1 MRKLL
6 LTFLSILILKGAL
19 LLTPALGDEKSPG
32 PTSLSEETQSCINC
46 HETITP
52 GIVEDWLTSRHA
64 KLNPEVALAKTT
76 LERRV
81 SSQTIPEN
89 LQSVAVGCY
98 ECHSLNPSAHQDNF
112 EHFDFNINVIVSP
125 ADCKACHSLEVEQYS
140 TSKKA
145 HALGIL
151 QQNPVFHNLVETITS
166 VKELKDGKLTYSS
179 SNNSKN
185 ETCYACHGTNVTV
198 IGKKQISTDFGDIE
212 IPELTNW
219 PNQGVGRANPDG
231 SLGACTACHTR
242 HSFSVEIARKPF
254 TCSQCHLQP
263 DVPAWDVYRE
273 SKHGNIFQSKQHEWN
288 WNSIPWVVGKDL
300 KAPTCATC
308 HNSLLTDS
316 NGEIIAPRTHDFG
329 ARLWVRLFGLI
340 YSHPQPKSGMTYIIK
355 NKDGLSLPT
364 TFTGELAEDYLLN
377 GDEQVKRK
385 NQMTKVCRACHGTD
399 WAEHHFSKL
408 DSTIYET
415 DRMVLSTT
423 LLLQK
428 AWDEKLADPSNP
440 FDEAI
445 EQKWISQWLFYANSV
460 RYGSAMGGPD
470 YAAFKN
476 GWWKLTYNLQ
486 QIKDASKKDVKK

>member
-1 MRKLL
+1 
-6 LTFLSILILKGAL
+6 
-19 LLTPALGDEKSPG
+19 
-32 PTSLSEETQSCINC
+32 
-46 HETITP
+46 
-52 GIVEDWLTSRHA
+52 
-64 KLNPEVALAKTT
+64 
-76 LERRV
+76 
-81 SSQTIPEN
+81 
-89 LQSVAVGCY
+89 
-98 ECHSLNPSAHQDNF
+98 
-112 EHFDFNINVIVSP
+112 
-125 ADCKACHSLEVEQYS
+125 
-140 TSKKA
+140 
-145 HALGIL
+145 
-151 QQNPVFHNLVETITS
+151 
-166 VKELKDGKLTYSS
+166 
-179 SNNSKN
+179 
-185 ETCYACHGTNVTV
+185 
-198 IGKKQISTDFGDIE
+198 
-212 IPELTNW
+212 
-219 PNQGVGRANPDG
+219 
-231 SLGACTACHTR
+231 
-242 HSFSVEIARKPF
+242 
-254 TCSQCHLQP
+254 
-263 DVPAWDVYRE
+263 VPAWDVYRE